1 MKKNIFFRIF
11 LSHLLIAI
19 GISLLLVALSI
30 KIVRNHYIETLT
42 VDLQKMAVAL
52 ENTIHPYLVSNEFYS
67 LDSHIKDMGKKMK
80 VRITVVDSK
89 GLVLAD
95 SEEAPDKMENHGM
108 RPEIL
113 QAFYGKTGS
122 SLRFSET
129 VKEDMLYVAIPL
141 SDDEGKLLGALR
153 VSLFLTQIHKL
164 LGYIMRNVIIIATLL
179 AVFSLLGAFF
189 YSKSLARPISKLSAA
204 ADEVAGGNFKIEV
217 ISEGSGE
224 ISRLTKNFNSMVVR
238 IRELISELSEQK
250 DSLNVIVSSIKE
262 ALIVINKDEKIVIMN
277 DSFRGIFKS
286 GKIKGKNYWEVV
298 REPHF
303 EEIIEEVRRNKK
315 DLTKEIQIHNRDFI
329 CSAAFLEKHNEIV
342 VTLHEITEIK
352 QTEKIKKDFISN
364 VSHELRTPLTAIKGF
379 IETLLG
385 SAKDENK
392 RYLQIIE
399 RQTERLINIVKD
411 LLKLSELEDIEEGKI
426 KVSYS
431 KVDLKELL
439 NNVFSIYDKQIAEKG
454 LKSTLEVK
462 KDVPKIKA
470 DPFKLEQLFINL
482 IENAIK
488 YTETG
493 EININTRKDKKSV
506 IIEISDTGI
515 GIARK
520 HLSRIFERFYVV
532 DKSRSRELGGTGL
545 GLSIV
550 KHIVQLH
557 NGEINIES
565 TLGKGT
571 TFTIVLPIN

>member
-1 MKKNIFFRIF
+1 MKKNIFVRIF
-11 LSHLLIAI
+11 LSHLLLAV
-19 GISLLLVALSI
+19 GISLLLVALSFRLV
-30 KIVRNHYIETLT
+30 KNHYIETLT
-42 VDLQKMAVAL
+42 MDLEKIAL
-52 ENTIHPYLVSNEFYS
+52 ALDKTLEPYFASGDFSS
-67 LDSHIKDMGKKMK
+67 LDTLVKNMGKKME

-89 GLVLAD
+89 GVVLAD
-95 SEEAPDKMENHGM
+95 SEEDPGKMENHGM

-113 QAFYGKTGS
+113 PAFYGKTGS

-129 VKEDMLYVAIPL
+129 IGQEMLYVAVPL
-141 SDDEGKLLGALR
+141 KDNTGNLIGALR
-153 VSLFLTQIHKL
+153 VSLFLTQIQEL
-164 LGYIMRNVIIIATLL
+164 LSYILRNIIIIAVILSI
-179 AVFSLLGAFF
+179 FSLLAAFF
-189 YSKSLARPISKLSAA
+189 YSKSLARPISRLAVA
-204 ADEVAGGNFKIEV
+204 ADEVAGGNFNIEV
-217 ISEGSGE
+217 LTEGSGE

-238 IRELISELSEQK
+238 IRELISGLSEQK

-262 ALIVINKDEKIVIMN
+262 ALIVVNKEEKIAIMN
-277 DSFRGIFKS
+277 DSFREIFKS
-286 GKIKGKNYWEVV
+286 GTIKGENYWEVV

-303 EEIIEEVRRNKK
+303 EEIIEEVRKNKK
-315 DLTKEIQIHNRDFI
+315 DLTKEIQIHDRNFV

-352 QTEKIKKDFISN
+352 KTEKIKKDFISN

-385 SAKDENK
+385 TAKGEDK
-392 RYLQIIE
+392 KYLQIIE
-399 RQTERLINIVKD
+399 RQTNRLINIVKD
-411 LLKLSELEDIEEGKI
+411 LLKLSELEDIQEGKREI
-426 KVSYS
+426 GFS
-431 KVDLKELL
+431 KVYLKELIG
-439 NNVFSIYDKQIAEKG
+439 NVFNIYEKEIKSKG
-454 LKSTLEVK
+454 LKSSLEIAKNVS
-462 KDVPKIKA
+462 KIKA

-488 YTETG
+488 YTEKG
-493 EININTRKDKKSV
+493 EINIVVKKDKKSV
-506 IIEISDTGI
+506 LVEVSDTGI

-557 NGEINIES
+557 EGEISVES

-571 TFTIVLPIN
+571 KFIIVLPVG